1 MFDLSNLIYPI
12 LAIFLIGIFL
22 HLVISLIN
30 RRKGNASYNAEMSL
44 SFGILGTF
52 MGIVLG
58 LVNFDVDDIQGS
70 IPQLLEGL
78 KFAFTTS
85 IAGMISSILIKLFP
99 GKDTESRSEATPET
113 IQAELG
119 KINQTLERNN
129 NELRDEF
136 KKLISGD
143 NDTSLV
149 NQIKLLKTDLVEQ
162 LKENKDLN
170 KSGFEELNIQF
181 TQLGEKIAKLS
192 SDAMVEALKQAIV
205 EFNKQLADQLGDN
218 FRQLNEGV
226 KNLLEWQ
233 DQYKDTLEKM
243 QDSIGVIIEKLKDAT
258 SAIEEISTSLE
269 PIPEIVE
276 SIETLFNDAEK
287 SIGLLST
294 TLESYKDM
302 SEKATDAFPIIE
314 NNLTKM
320 TTDLSEN
327 VNKIG
332 AEMEATSRTFTDS
345 IENNLTKMT
354 KDLSENVNKIGA
366 EMEATSRTFTDS
378 IIENTNQINKTV
390 NDSNVNINAAIEKAA
405 KDSGEVIT
413 QSMDG
418 LNQGM
423 AAALEGAIE
432 KLGNELASLSRKFV
446 DDYAPLTES
455 ITEMIRELE
464 KIRGRS

>member
-1 MFDLSNLIYPI
+1 MFDRINLIYPI

-22 HLVISLIN
+22 HLVISLKN

-52 MGIVLG
+52 TGIVLG

-243 QDSIGVIIEKLKDAT
+243 QDSIGVIIEKLNDAT

-302 SEKATDAFPIIE
+302 SEKATDAFPI
-314 NNLTKM
+314 
-320 TTDLSEN
+320 
-327 VNKIG
+327 
-332 AEMEATSRTFTDS
+332 

-432 KLGNELASLSRKFV
+432 KLGNELASLSRQFV
-446 DDYAPLTES
+446 DDYAPLTER

>member
-1 MFDLSNLIYPI
+1 MKFDLSNLIYPI

-52 MGIVLG
+52 TGIVLG

-170 KSGFEELNIQF
+170 KSGFDELNNQF

-233 DQYKDTLEKM
+233 DQYKDTVDEM
-243 QDSIGVIIEKLKDAT
+243 QDSIGVIIEKLNDAT

-269 PIPEIVE
+269 PIPETVE

-302 SEKATDAFPIIE
+302 SEKATDAFPI
-314 NNLTKM
+314 
-320 TTDLSEN
+320 
-327 VNKIG
+327 
-332 AEMEATSRTFTDS
+332 

-405 KDSGEVIT
+405 KESGEVIT

-423 AAALEGAIE
+423 GTALEGAIE
-432 KLGNELASLSRKFV
+432 KLGTELASLSRKFV
-446 DDYAPLTES
+446 DDYVPLTDS
-455 ITEMIRELE
+455 ITKMIRELE
-464 KIRGRS
+464 KSRGRS

>member
-1 MFDLSNLIYPI
+1 MIFFLSHINNVI
-12 LAIFLIGIFL
+12 LAIFLIIIFL
-22 HLVISLIN
+22 HLIFTLIN
-30 RRKGNASYNAEMSL
+30 RRKNDSSYNAEMTL

-52 MGIVLG
+52 LGIVLG
-58 LVNFDVDDIQGS
+58 LLKFDVNDIQGS
-70 IPQLLEGL
+70 IPQLLSGL
-78 KFAFTTS
+78 KFAFMTS

-99 GKDTESRSEATPET
+99 GKDKDSHSDATPET
-113 IQAELG
+113 IQAELT

-129 NELRDEF
+129 NDLRDDF
-136 KKLISGD
+136 QKLISGD

-149 NQIKLLKTDLVEQ
+149 SQIKLLKNDLVEQ

-170 KSGFEELNIQF
+170 EKGFVVLKEEF
-181 TQLGEKIAKLS
+181 TKLGDKIAKLS
-192 SDAMVEALKQAIV
+192 SDAMVEALKKAIV

-233 DQYKDTLEKM
+233 EQYKDTVDKM
-243 QDSIGVIIEKLKDAT
+243 QDSIRIIIEQLNDST
-258 SAIEEISTSLE
+258 SAIKEISSSLD
-269 PIPEIVE
+269 PIPEIVQ

-287 SIGLLST
+287 SIGLLTT

-320 TTDLSEN
+320 TKGFSDN

-345 IENNLTKMT
+345 I
-354 KDLSENVNKIGA
+354 V
-366 EMEATSRTFTDS
+366 
-378 IIENTNQINKTV
+378 ENTKQINKTV
-390 NDSNVNINAAIEKAA
+390 NDSNVNITSAIEKAA
-405 KDSGEVIT
+405 KDSGDVIT

-423 AAALEGAIE
+423 GTALEGAIE
-432 KLGNELASLSRKFV
+432 KLGTELASLSRKFV
-446 DDYAPLTES
+446 DDYGPLTDS
-455 ITEMIRELE
+455 ISKMISEIE
-464 KIRGRS
+464 KNNRGRS

>member
-1 MFDLSNLIYPI
+1 MFDRINLIYPI

-52 MGIVLG
+52 TGIVLG

-233 DQYKDTLEKM
+233 DQYKDTLEMM
-243 QDSIGVIIEKLKDAT
+243 QDSIGVIIEKLNDAT

-320 TTDLSEN
+320 TT
-327 VNKIG
+327 
-332 AEMEATSRTFTDS
+332 
-345 IENNLTKMT
+345 
-354 KDLSENVNKIGA
+354 DLSENVNKIGA

-455 ITEMIRELE
+455 ITKMIREIE
-464 KIRGRS
+464 KSKGRS

>member
-1 MFDLSNLIYPI
+1 MFDRINLIYPI

-52 MGIVLG
+52 TGIVLG

-149 NQIKLLKTDLVEQ
+149 NQIKLLKNDLVEQ
-162 LKENKDLN
+162 LTKNRDLN
-170 KSGFEELNIQF
+170 KSGFDELNNQF

-233 DQYKDTLEKM
+233 VQYKDTLEEM
-243 QDSIGVIIEKLKDAT
+243 QDSIGVIIEKLNDAT
-258 SAIEEISTSLE
+258 RAIEEISTSLE
-269 PIPEIVE
+269 PIPETVE
-276 SIETLFNDAEK
+276 SIETLFDDAEK
-287 SIGLLST
+287 SIGLMTT

-302 SEKATDAFPIIE
+302 SEKA
-314 NNLTKM
+314 
-320 TTDLSEN
+320 
-327 VNKIG
+327 
-332 AEMEATSRTFTDS
+332 
-345 IENNLTKMT
+345 
-354 KDLSENVNKIGA
+354 
-366 EMEATSRTFTDS
+366 
-378 IIENTNQINKTV
+378 
-390 NDSNVNINAAIEKAA
+390 
-405 KDSGEVIT
+405 
-413 QSMDG
+413 
-418 LNQGM
+418 
-423 AAALEGAIE
+423 
-432 KLGNELASLSRKFV
+432 
-446 DDYAPLTES
+446 
-455 ITEMIRELE
+455 
-464 KIRGRS
+464 

>member
-1 MFDLSNLIYPI
+1 MFDRINLIYPI

-22 HLVISLIN
+22 HLVISLKN

-170 KSGFEELNIQF
+170 KSGFDELNNQF

-320 TTDLSEN
+320 T
-327 VNKIG
+327 
-332 AEMEATSRTFTDS
+332 
-345 IENNLTKMT
+345 

-423 AAALEGAIE
+423 GAALEGAIE
-432 KLGNELASLSRKFV
+432 KLGTELASLSRKFV

-455 ITEMIRELE
+455 ITKMIREIE

>member
-1 MFDLSNLIYPI
+1 MSFDLSNFDLSNLVYLI
-12 LAIFLIGIFL
+12 LAIFLIVIFL
-22 HLVISLIN
+22 HLFISLIN

-52 MGIVLG
+52 TGIVLG

-269 PIPEIVE
+269 PIPEIVQ

-302 SEKATDAFPIIE
+302 SEKATDAFPI
-314 NNLTKM
+314 
-320 TTDLSEN
+320 
-327 VNKIG
+327 
-332 AEMEATSRTFTDS
+332 

-405 KDSGEVIT
+405 KESGEVIT

-423 AAALEGAIE
+423 GTALEGAIE
-432 KLGNELASLSRKFV
+432 KLGTELASLSRKFV
-446 DDYAPLTES
+446 DDYVPLTDS
-455 ITEMIRELE
+455 ITKMIRELE
-464 KIRGRS
+464 KSRGRS

>member
-1 MFDLSNLIYPI
+1 MEFDLSNLISMKYALSNTNSLI
-12 LAIFLIGIFL
+12 LTIFLIGIFL
-22 HLVISLIN
+22 HLVISLIK
-30 RRKGNASYNAEMSL
+30 RKKGNTSYNAEMALSL
-44 SFGILGTF
+44 GILGTF
-52 MGIVLG
+52 LGIVLG
-58 LVNFDVDDIQGS
+58 LLKFDVDDIQGS
-70 IPQLLEGL
+70 IPQLLSGL
-78 KFAFTTS
+78 KFAFMTS

-119 KINQTLERNN
+119 KINQTLEKNN

-170 KSGFEELNIQF
+170 KSGFDELNNQF

-233 DQYKDTLEKM
+233 KQYKDTVNEM
-243 QDSIGVIIEKLKDAT
+243 QDSIKVIIEKLNDAT
-258 SAIEEISTSLE
+258 SAIEVISTSLD
-269 PIPEIVE
+269 PIPETVE

-287 SIGLLST
+287 SIGLLTT

-320 TTDLSEN
+320 TKDLSEN

-332 AEMEATSRTFTDS
+332 EEMEATSRTFTDS
-345 IENNLTKMT
+345 IK
-354 KDLSENVNKIGA
+354 
-366 EMEATSRTFTDS
+366 
-378 IIENTNQINKTV
+378 ENTNQINKTV
-390 NDSNVNINAAIEKAA
+390 NDSNANINSAIEKAA
-405 KDSGEVIT
+405 KDTGEVIT

-423 AAALEGAIE
+423 GTALEGAIE
-432 KLGNELASLSRKFV
+432 KLGTELASLSRKFV

>member
-1 MFDLSNLIYPI
+1 MFDRINLIYPI

-22 HLVISLIN
+22 YLVISLIN

-52 MGIVLG
+52 TGIVLG

-243 QDSIGVIIEKLKDAT
+243 QDSIGVIIEKLNDAT

-302 SEKATDAFPIIE
+302 SEKATDAFPI
-314 NNLTKM
+314 
-320 TTDLSEN
+320 
-327 VNKIG
+327 
-332 AEMEATSRTFTDS
+332 

-432 KLGNELASLSRKFV
+432 KLGNELASLSRQFV
-446 DDYAPLTES
+446 DDYAPLTER

>member
-1 MFDLSNLIYPI
+1 MKFDLSNLIYPI

-52 MGIVLG
+52 TGIVLG

-170 KSGFEELNIQF
+170 KSGFDELNNQF

-233 DQYKDTLEKM
+233 DQYKDTVDEM
-243 QDSIGVIIEKLKDAT
+243 QDSIGVIIEKLNDAT

-269 PIPEIVE
+269 PIPETVE

-302 SEKATDAFPIIE
+302 SEKATDAFPI
-314 NNLTKM
+314 
-320 TTDLSEN
+320 
-327 VNKIG
+327 
-332 AEMEATSRTFTDS
+332 

-405 KDSGEVIT
+405 KESGEVIT

-423 AAALEGAIE
+423 GTALEGAIE
-432 KLGNELASLSRKFV
+432 KLGTELASLSRKFV
-446 DDYAPLTES
+446 DDYVPLTDS
-455 ITEMIRELE
+455 ITKMIRELE
-464 KIRGRS
+464 KSRGRP

>member
-1 MFDLSNLIYPI
+1 MFDRINLIYPI

-22 HLVISLIN
+22 HLVISLKN

-52 MGIVLG
+52 TGIVLG

-218 FRQLNEGV
+218 FRQLKEGV

-345 IENNLTKMT
+345 I
-354 KDLSENVNKIGA
+354 
-366 EMEATSRTFTDS
+366 
-378 IIENTNQINKTV
+378 IENTNQINKTV

-446 DDYAPLTES
+446 DDYTPLTER
-455 ITEMIRELE
+455 ITEMIREIE
-464 KIRGRS
+464 KNRGRS

>member
-22 HLVISLIN
+22 HLVISLKN

-233 DQYKDTLEKM
+233 VQYKDTLEEM
-243 QDSIGVIIEKLKDAT
+243 QDSIGVIIEKLNDAT
-258 SAIEEISTSLE
+258 RAIEEISTSLE

-320 TTDLSEN
+320 T
-327 VNKIG
+327 
-332 AEMEATSRTFTDS
+332 
-345 IENNLTKMT
+345 

-390 NDSNVNINAAIEKAA
+390 NESNVNINAAIEKAA

-432 KLGNELASLSRKFV
+432 KLGNELASLSRQFV
-446 DDYAPLTES
+446 DDYAPLTER

>member
-1 MFDLSNLIYPI
+1 MNFDLSNLIYLI
-12 LAIFLIGIFL
+12 LAIFLIVIFL
-22 HLVISLIN
+22 HLVISLKN
-30 RRKGNASYNAEMSL
+30 RREGNASYNAEMSL
-44 SFGILGTF
+44 SLGILGTF
-52 MGIVLG
+52 TGIVLG
-58 LVNFDVDDIQGS
+58 LVNFDVGNIQDS
-70 IPQLLEGL
+70 IPDLLSGL

-85 IAGMISSILIKLFP
+85 IAGMISSILIKLFQ
-99 GKDTESRSEATPET
+99 GKDTESGSEATPET

-149 NQIKLLKTDLVEQ
+149 NQIKLLKNDLIEQ

-170 KSGFEELNIQF
+170 KSGFDELNNQF
-181 TQLGEKIAKLS
+181 TQLGDKIAKLS

-233 DQYKDTLEKM
+233 EQYKDTVDEM
-243 QDSIGVIIEKLKDAT
+243 QNSIGVIIEKLNDAT
-258 SAIEEISTSLE
+258 SAIKEISTSLE
-269 PIPEIVE
+269 PIPETVK

-287 SIGLLST
+287 SIGLLTT

-320 TTDLSEN
+320 T
-327 VNKIG
+327 
-332 AEMEATSRTFTDS
+332 
-345 IENNLTKMT
+345 
-354 KDLSENVNKIGA
+354 KDLSENVNKIGS

-423 AAALEGAIE
+423 ETALQGAIE
-432 KLGNELASLSRKFV
+432 KLGTELASLSRKYV
-446 DDYAPLTES
+446 EDYVPLTES
-455 ITEMIRELE
+455 ISKMIREYS
-464 KIRGRS
+464 KMGDKS

>member
-1 MFDLSNLIYPI
+1 MNFDLSNLIYPI

-170 KSGFEELNIQF
+170 KSGFDELNNQF

-269 PIPEIVE
+269 PIPEIVQ

-302 SEKATDAFPIIE
+302 SEKATDAFPI
-314 NNLTKM
+314 
-320 TTDLSEN
+320 
-327 VNKIG
+327 
-332 AEMEATSRTFTDS
+332 

-390 NDSNVNINAAIEKAA
+390 NDSNVNINTAIEKAA

-423 AAALEGAIE
+423 GAALEGAIE
-432 KLGNELASLSRKFV
+432 KLGTELASLSRKFV

-464 KIRGRS
+464 KNRGRS

>member
-1 MFDLSNLIYPI
+1 MIFFLSHINNVI
-12 LAIFLIGIFL
+12 LAIFLIIIFL
-22 HLVISLIN
+22 HLIFTLIN
-30 RRKGNASYNAEMSL
+30 RRKNDSSYNAEMTL

-52 MGIVLG
+52 LGIVLG
-58 LVNFDVDDIQGS
+58 LLKFDVNDIQGS
-70 IPQLLEGL
+70 IPQLLSGL
-78 KFAFTTS
+78 KFAFMTS

-99 GKDTESRSEATPET
+99 GKDKDSHSDATPET
-113 IQAELG
+113 IQAELT

-129 NELRDEF
+129 NDLRDDF
-136 KKLISGD
+136 QKLISGD

-149 NQIKLLKTDLVEQ
+149 SQIKLLKNDLVEQ

-170 KSGFEELNIQF
+170 EKGFVVLKEEF
-181 TQLGEKIAKLS
+181 TKLGDKIAKLS
-192 SDAMVEALKQAIV
+192 SDAMVEALKKAII

-233 DQYKDTLEKM
+233 EQYKDTVDKM
-243 QDSIGVIIEKLKDAT
+243 QDSIRVIIEQLNDST
-258 SAIEEISTSLE
+258 SAIKEISSSLD
-269 PIPEIVE
+269 PIPEIVQ

-287 SIGLLST
+287 SIGLLTT

-320 TTDLSEN
+320 TKGFSDN

-345 IENNLTKMT
+345 I
-354 KDLSENVNKIGA
+354 V
-366 EMEATSRTFTDS
+366 
-378 IIENTNQINKTV
+378 ENTKQINKTV
-390 NDSNVNINAAIEKAA
+390 NDSNVNITSAIEKAA
-405 KDSGEVIT
+405 KDSGDVIT

-423 AAALEGAIE
+423 GTALEGAIE
-432 KLGNELASLSRKFV
+432 KLGTELASLSRKFV
-446 DDYAPLTES
+446 DDYGPLTDS
-455 ITEMIRELE
+455 ISKMISEIE
-464 KIRGRS
+464 KNNRGRS

>member
-52 MGIVLG
+52 TGIVLG

-85 IAGMISSILIKLFP
+85 IAGMISSIQIKLFP

-129 NELRDEF
+129 NDLRDEF

-170 KSGFEELNIQF
+170 KSGFDELNNQF

-243 QDSIGVIIEKLKDAT
+243 QDSIGVIIEKLNDAT

-269 PIPEIVE
+269 PIPETVE

-320 TTDLSEN
+320 T
-327 VNKIG
+327 
-332 AEMEATSRTFTDS
+332 
-345 IENNLTKMT
+345 
-354 KDLSENVNKIGA
+354 KDLSENVNKIDA

-390 NDSNVNINAAIEKAA
+390 NDSNVNITAAIEKAA
-405 KDSGEVIT
+405 IDSGEVIT

-432 KLGNELASLSRKFV
+432 KLGTELASLSRKFV